1 MNAYFDEL
9 KEIAAS
15 NQWSAIFPEITLGVL
30 ALALLVLEMVLPR
43 ERRNMIPR
51 VAVLGQAVLL
61 LAILLLY
68 RDGGGFLGQETFAG
82 MLYHDGPGQAMRL
95 FFLVSSLL
103 VCYLASV
110 AFAGKKLP
118 RVEFYHITLVVT
130 AAMMLLAQSNHF
142 VMFFV
147 ALETVTVGFYVL
159 ISFYRDQT
167 ISLEAGLKYLVLSA
181 LSSAVLLFGI
191 ALLYGVAGNP
201 LLIGSSADAMNF
213 GSLNAFLLNNPE
225 SNLAVAGM
233 VLVLAGISFK
243 IAAFPFQIWVPDVYQ
258 GAPMPVTA
266 FLAVASK
273 AAGFAILLRLVTG
286 VFAPM
291 EAVLVPLLT
300 VLATLTILFGN
311 IAALTQRNVK
321 RLMGLSGIAHAGYL
335 LVGVIAALHVPWAVG
350 AVLFYLFAYLLASF
364 AVFGV
369 MAHLSGED
377 GTGDEREDYLELLR
391 ERPVLGGVLVI
402 GLGSLAGIPPLAGFI
417 GKLLIFVA
425 AFQAELYWLLAVSLV
440 GVVISIYYYFGWIKT
455 AVFRNWEMPASAVG
469 DEAAAPRAWP
479 DVSPVSRWVLGSLA
493 ALTVLI
499 GFFQGPLSTWLA
511 RM

>member
-1 MNAYFDEL
+1 MNDHLLQF

-15 NQWSAIFPEITLGVL
+15 NQWSAILPEITLAVL
-30 ALALLVLEMVLPR
+30 ALTLLVLEIFFPKNRATL
-43 ERRNMIPR
+43 IPR
-51 VAVLGQAVLL
+51 VAVFGQVFL
-61 LAILLLY
+61 LAWMLLFY

-95 FFLVSSLL
+95 FFVLSSLL

-110 AFAGKKLP
+110 SLAGKPVP

-130 AAMMLLAQSNHF
+130 AALMLLAQSNHF
-142 VMFFV
+142 VMLFV

-159 ISFYRDQT
+159 ISYFRHQA
-167 ISLEAGLKYLVLSA
+167 ISLEAGLKYLVLSG

-201 LLIGSSADAMNF
+201 LLAGSSADSMNF
-213 GSLNAFLLNNPE
+213 GALNAFLLNQPE
-225 SNLAVAGM
+225 SNLAAIGM
-233 VLVLAGISFK
+233 VMVLAGLSFK

-258 GAPMPVTA
+258 GASTPVTA

-273 AAGFAILLRLVTG
+273 AAGFAVLLTLVMR

-291 EAVLVPLLT
+291 EALLVPVLT

-311 IAALTQRNVK
+311 VTALTQRNVK

-335 LVGVIAALHVPWAVG
+335 LVGVIASLYVPWAIG
-350 AVLFYLFAYLLASF
+350 AVLFYLFTYLLASF

-369 MAHLSGED
+369 VAHLSRED
-377 GTGDEREDYLELLR
+377 GHGDEIEDYLNLAR
-391 ERPVLGGVLVI
+391 ERPLLGGVLVI

-417 GKLLIFVA
+417 GKLLIFIA
-425 AFQAELYWLLAVSLV
+425 AFQAELYWLLGVSLV
-440 GVVISIYYYFGWIKT
+440 GVVLSIYYYFGWIKA
-455 AVFRNWEMPASAVG
+455 AVFRNWEIPSSAEDASGKPARVL
-469 DEAAAPRAWP
+469 PQ
-479 DVSPVSRWVLGSLA
+479 VSPLSCWVLTSLA
-493 ALTVLI
+493 VLTVLI

-511 RM
+511 RL